1 MRQYEAPT
9 LTVVGTLAG
18 LTQGQAFHPGSDNL
32 AWVPVFGPLFG
43 GDDYTGPGFG
53 S

>member
-1 MRQYEAPT
+1 MKTYESPT
-9 LTVVGTLAG
+9 LTRVGTVREM
-18 LTQGQAFHPGSDNL
+18 TQGEAYSPGQDNL
-32 AWVPVFGPLFG
+32 SWVPTFGHLFG

>member
-1 MRQYEAPT
+1 MTTYQAPSIT
-9 LTVVGTLAG
+9 RVGTVTG
-18 LTQGQAFHPGSDNL
+18 LTQGQAFHPGQDNL